1 MVVIR
6 LARQGAK
13 KSPFYHVVVIDSRKR
28 REGRPLERVGYSNPV
43 ARGQAKALVL
53 NMDRIKH
60 WTGQGAQMSDTVARL
75 VKGYHP
81 EQTLAQTPA
90 ANDANP
96 KTAKVATVKAET
108 AKPETTKVD
117 TAKAETT
124 EPKAAE
130 VEAVKTA
137 AAKDDADKA

>member
-53 NMDRIKH
+53 DMDRNQALDRARRTDERH
-60 WTGQGAQMSDTVARL
+60 CCSPGQRL
-75 VKGYHP
+75 SP
-81 EQTLAQTPA
+81 
-90 ANDANP
+90 
-96 KTAKVATVKAET
+96 
-108 AKPETTKVD
+108 
-117 TAKAETT
+117 
-124 EPKAAE
+124 
-130 VEAVKTA
+130 
-137 AAKDDADKA
+137 